1 MGVSVNKILGLLAAG
16 ALAGPMAANAALIT
30 FDLTYSGA
38 PFENSAVASGSITFD
53 DAILPVPGTVIN
65 EPADVLGV
73 IAFSISVSGA
83 SAGNGT
89 FGLND
94 VTPWIWAVGAGLDL
108 PQNLV
113 GQDAFFDFNWCGVA
127 FVGCVAPAPGG
138 VDAFIIV
145 TNAET
150 GDPLLLT
157 SMSPRAVPEPGTLAL
172 LGLGLLGLGV
182 TRRRAN

>member
-1 MGVSVNKILGLLAAG
+1 MNKILGLLAG
-16 ALAGPMAANAALIT
+16 VLAGPMAANAALIT

-53 DAILPVPGTVIN
+53 DAILPVPGDLVNAT
-65 EPADVLGV
+65 ADVLGV
-73 IAFSISVSGA
+73 TAFSITVSGA
-83 SAGNGT
+83 SAGDGT
-89 FGLND
+89 FGLSD
-94 VTPWIWAVGAGLDL
+94 VTNWIWDVGSELDL
-108 PQNLV
+108 TQNLV
-113 GQDAFFDFNWCGVA
+113 GQAAFFDFNWCA
-127 FVGCVAPAPGG
+127 ASFDGCVAPAPGG

-157 SMSPRAVPEPGTLAL
+157 SMSPRAVPEPARSAAR
-172 LGLGLLGLGV
+172 LGLLGLGL